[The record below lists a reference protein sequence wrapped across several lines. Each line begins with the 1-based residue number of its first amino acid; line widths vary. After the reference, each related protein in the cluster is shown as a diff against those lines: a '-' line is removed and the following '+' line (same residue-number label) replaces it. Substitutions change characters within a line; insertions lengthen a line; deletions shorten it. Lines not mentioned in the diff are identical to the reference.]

1 MNYTIKS
8 GDSLSAIAA
17 KFNTTVAELQ
27 RLNGITNPDKIYA
40 GQVIKV
46 KATGGTSSST
56 TTTSTY
62 VVKSGDTLSG
72 IAARF
77 GTTVSALQS
86 LNGISNPDQIYA
98 GQV

>member
-86 LNGISNPDQIYA
+86 L
-98 GQV
+98 